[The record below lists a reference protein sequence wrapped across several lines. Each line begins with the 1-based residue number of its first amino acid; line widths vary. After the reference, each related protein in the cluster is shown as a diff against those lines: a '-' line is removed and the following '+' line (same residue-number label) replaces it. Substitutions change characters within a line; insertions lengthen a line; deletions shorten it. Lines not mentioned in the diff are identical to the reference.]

1 MKNIT
6 NICNEISNTLKN
18 LPYDTGDLSDI
29 GNEIGIII
37 GKHLSKEEMG
47 FDLESFQAGIKHGL
61 DLTKR
66 KLQ

>member
-6 NICNEISNTLKN
+6 NICNEISNTLTN

-37 GKHLSKEEMG
+37 GKHLSKEMG